1 MYKKKYIV
9 QFFGTMCKTRKVK
22 KSKLKEFRIT
32 FFCVTQKRFLAL
44 ESHTLGFSQF
54 TNDFFNL
61 GNMSPRIGYK
71 SLLIITCMQYL
82 HNKLFDF

>member
-32 FFCVTQKRFLAL
+32 FFYVTQKRFLAQ
-44 ESHTLGFSQF
+44 ESHKLSFSQF
-54 TNDFFNL
+54 ANDFLNL
-61 GNMSPRIGYK
+61 TFCPKARKRQNVHLQK
-71 SLLIITCMQYL
+71 SFKVACL
-82 HNKLFDF
+82 